1 MQSLRK
7 FRLSLIAASAL
18 VAVPFTAAQAAADL
32 DGYWIPYSSAKVGS
46 GDDALDFDDG
56 DGWGVKGKFG
66 LSDLFFLSG
75 EYEKNKFD
83 DIGLDGGFLGSS
95 IDSDLRTEQYRG
107 GLGFRFPETPFY
119 TYGEYIGFESKV
131 KTRTT
136 GPLGSVTVTRENDK
150 AEGWGGHL
158 GAQGKVLNDK
168 LTLTTEIGYVDIG
181 DVDGLEVL
189 AGGAVEIVKHFSIF
203 ADYRYT
209 SLAGGNDPD
218 VRLEEARLGA
228 RFSF

>member
-32 DGYWIPYSSAKVGS
+32 DGYWIPFSSAKIGS

-83 DIGLDGGFLGSS
+83 DIGVDGGFLGG
-95 IDSDLRTEQYRG
+95 DGAAELRTEQYRG

-131 KTRTT
+131 RVELP
-136 GPLGSVTVTRENDK
+136 GPFGSVESDK
-150 AEGWGGHL
+150 DKSEGWGGHL

-168 LTLTTEIGYVDIG
+168 LTLMTEIGYVDIG
-181 DVDGLEVL
+181 DVDGLEVT

-209 SLAGGNDPD
+209 SLAGGNNPD
-218 VRLEEARLGA
+218 VRLDEARLGA